1 MPNSNG
7 RKKRGG
13 SPYLFIAAVLALLI
27 GIAVFGIQALNER
40 AAADS
45 ERKQLF
51 TPAPSPTVSGVSVTP
66 APGFS
71 TYTPAPTA
79 TPAPTPA
86 PEIDATVLKVGS
98 KGDEVSRL
106 QARLQELGY
115 YAGKVDGDYGS
126 GTRQAVIVFQ
136 KQHGLAADGAAGPK
150 TLAVLYSDQAQMIV
164 TTPMPTGLDTLA
176 GDIPLLVN
184 KWNVL
189 PEDYFPADLVRIKD
203 LAGDLLL
210 YDDESFMGVRTA
222 VEALIRM
229 IGDAKQ
235 DGVDP
240 WKVGGAYRTIA
251 DQKKIFNRRV
261 NKYMNDDGLSRSKA
275 ESRTRL
281 TVADPGA
288 SEHHTGLAFDLNV
301 PGATFSD
308 TAQYVWLKQ
317 HCWDYGFI
325 MRYTDEKEDLTGI
338 IGEEWHV
345 RYVGVEHAKKIQELD
360 LCLEEY
366 VELLKKQ

>member
-1 MPNSNG
+1 M
-7 RKKRGG
+7 
-13 SPYLFIAAVLALLI
+13 
-27 GIAVFGIQALNER
+27 
-40 AAADS
+40 
-45 ERKQLF
+45 
-51 TPAPSPTVSGVSVTP
+51 
-66 APGFS
+66 
-71 TYTPAPTA
+71 
-79 TPAPTPA
+79 
-86 PEIDATVLKVGS
+86 LKVGS

-288 SEHHTGLAFDLNV
+288 SEHHTGLAFDITV
-301 PGATFSD
+301 PN
-308 TAQYVWLKQ
+308 TASFKSTKQ
-317 HCWDYGFI
+317 CKWMHDHCWDYGFVV
-325 MRYTDEKEDLTGI
+325 RYQADKESITGFLA
-338 IGEEWHV
+338 EAWHI
-345 RYVGVEHAKKIQELD
+345 RYVGREHSVVMRD
-360 LCLEEY
+360 RNLCLEEY
-366 VELLKKQ
+366 LAIAQ